1 MAATGHADTKVG
13 HGELIEAVER
23 ALATHG
29 RAILTGPAGA
39 GKTEVARAVAAA
51 AHRRRETV
59 LRLAPEAADRPI
71 PEASAAALLA
81 SVPRT
86 ALDRL
91 AGPQR
96 TAIARL
102 RREADAPDSAPDLV
116 ALRLAVGEVLRTL
129 AEPGPVLLVLDNAQ
143 WLDAESTDLL
153 RFALRLTPPRVRVLA
168 AECTQG
174 GAPVAEPLC
183 GPGTPTIRVPAL
195 GADEV
200 AELLL
205 RHGLPARLA
214 GRIHQ
219 ASGGNPR
226 LALAL
231 GHSLAEAAAAPGAAG
246 GPGGGAAGGGAH
258 HADPLPVSGQAREV
272 ARRLLAEAP
281 EQTRRTL
288 LLAALAARP
297 TTPLLRRAGR
307 PDAEAELARA
317 ERAGL
322 VTVGE
327 DGAVAFTA
335 GALPTALAA
344 DAGWPERAAG
354 HAALAAAVDDP
365 VQAVRHRAL
374 AVDTADEDLA
384 AEITEAAA
392 ACRRRGRRDL
402 AAELGLLAAERTPWA
417 HPREELSRLV
427 AAAEDA
433 GWAGRADLARRAT
446 RAVLSRDATPAQR
459 VRARLA
465 VIDAAGQA
473 LAHLDETIACAVADA
488 EGDASLRA
496 AVQLRIAWKHNLS
509 DGDPVRSRDAAAEAG
524 ALAQAGGD
532 QVAEAMALTVRA
544 RMGRILGDPDA
555 EDILARALA
564 LPTPDVPL
572 GMRNAPQYLAVRHAL
587 FDDRL
592 DDARGQ
598 LLALLPAVQRT
609 GSAEDVFEVLRSLTE
624 VELRRGNCTLGS
636 AHARRALEL
645 TIEAGLSPGPAW
657 YVAATAEAAGGG
669 FARAAGY
676 ARRGIRASEEEHDQV
691 FLSRGLYA
699 LGTVELATGDAAKAV
714 ATLRRVAA
722 LEEAQQVVDP
732 SVLRWHGE
740 LAEALIATD
749 AGAEAVALLDRVA
762 PVARDLGRTTVL
774 AALDRARGLALS
786 ARGDAQEAVARLED
800 TVRLF
805 ADLGL
810 PLEQG
815 RTLLALARVERRRR
829 RRAPAREALRAAAE
843 VFERAG
849 ARPWIALARDSAPE
863 AASPHRGSAGGGA
876 GTLTEAEARLARLVG
891 AGASNQEAAAKLFVS
906 VKTVEARLTRIYQ
919 KLDVRSRAQLATA
932 LRRH

>member
-1 MAATGHADTKVG
+1 MGVAATGSADTTVG
-13 HGELIEAVER
+13 HGELIEAVDR
-23 ALATHG
+23 ALTTHG

-39 GKTEVARAVAAA
+39 GKTEVVRAVVAAA
-51 AHRRRETV
+51 EGRRESV
-59 LRLAPEAADRPI
+59 LHLAPDAADQWI

-81 SVPRT
+81 SVPL
-86 ALDRL
+86 AVLDGL

-96 TAIARL
+96 AAIALL
-102 RREADAPDSAPDLV
+102 RRETDEPGAGRDHV
-116 ALRLAVGEVLRTL
+116 ALRLAVVEVLRTL
-129 AEPGPVLLVLDNAQ
+129 AAPGPVLLVLDNAQ
-143 WLDAESTDLL
+143 WLDDESTDLL
-153 RFALRLTPPRVRVLA
+153 RFALRLTPPGVRVLV
-168 AECTQG
+168 AECVQG
-174 GAPVAEPLC
+174 GAPVAVPLC
-183 GPGTPTIRVPAL
+183 GPDTPAIRVPPL
-195 GADEV
+195 GAEQV
-200 AELLL
+200 AELLC

-231 GHSLAEAAAAPGAAG
+231 GHSLAEAAGSRD
-246 GPGGGAAGGGAH
+246 GGAH
-258 HADPLPVSGQAREV
+258 HADTLPVSGQAREV

-281 EQTRRTL
+281 ARARRTL
-288 LLAALAARP
+288 LLAALATRP
-297 TTPLLRRAGR
+297 TTALLRRAGR
-307 PDAEAELARA
+307 PDADAELAEA
-317 ERAGL
+317 ERAAL

-327 DGAVAFTA
+327 DGAVRFTA

-354 HAALAAAVDDP
+354 HAALATAVDDP

-374 AVDTADEDLA
+374 AVDTPDARLA

-392 ACRRRGRRDL
+392 SCRRRGQRAL
-402 AAELGLLAAERTPWA
+402 AAELGLLAAERTPA
-417 HPREELSRLV
+417 DLPRDELARLV
-427 AAAEDA
+427 CAAEDA

-446 RAVLSRDATPAQR
+446 RAVLARDASPADR

-473 LAHLDETIACAVADA
+473 LADLDETFAYAVDDA
-488 EGDASLRA
+488 AGDPSLRA

-524 ALAQAGGD
+524 TLAALGGD

-544 RMGRILGDPDA
+544 RMGRILGDRDA
-555 EDILARALA
+555 EDILAEALA
-564 LPTPDVPL
+564 LPAPEMPL

-592 DDARGQ
+592 DDARGR
-598 LLALLPAVQRT
+598 LLVLLPAVQRT
-609 GSAEDVFEVLRSLTE
+609 GSAEDVFEVLRSLSE
-624 VELRRGNCTLGS
+624 VELRRGNCAAGA
-636 AHARRALEL
+636 AHARHALEL

-657 YVAATAEAAGGG
+657 YVAAMAEATAGS

-676 ARRGIRASEEEHDQV
+676 ARRGVQASEEEQDQV

-699 LGTVELATGDAAKAV
+699 LGLVELATGEAAKAV
-714 ATLRRVAA
+714 ATLRRVAE

-740 LAEALIATD
+740 LAEALVAAD
-749 AGAEAVALLDRVA
+749 APEEADALLESTRTVA
-762 PVARDLGRTTVL
+762 DALGRTGVL
-774 AALDRARGLALS
+774 AALDRARGLCLS
-786 ARGDAQEAVARLED
+786 ARGEAEPAVALLEA
-800 TVRLF
+800 TARRF
-805 ADLGL
+805 GALGL
-810 PLEQG
+810 PLERA

-829 RRAPAREALRAAAE
+829 RRAPARAALGEAAD
-843 VFERAG
+843 VFDRAG
-849 ARPWIALARDSAPE
+849 AKPWLDLARE
-863 AASPHRGSAGGGA
+863 AAPDPAAGGQPGQA
-876 GTLTEAEARLARLVG
+876 ALTEAETRLALLVG
-891 AGASNQEAAAKLFVS
+891 QGASNQEAAAKLFLS

-932 LRRH
+932 LRTGRLSS

>member
-1 MAATGHADTKVG
+1 MAATGNADANVG
-13 HGELIEAVER
+13 HGELLEAVDR
-23 ALATHG
+23 ALTTHG
-29 RAILTGPAGA
+29 RAVLTGPAGA

-51 AHRRRETV
+51 AEGRRETV
-59 LRLAPEAADRPI
+59 LLLAPEAADRWI

-81 SVPRT
+81 TVPRA

-96 TAIARL
+96 TAIAHL
-102 RREADAPDSAPDLV
+102 RRETDAPRAGRDHV
-116 ALRLAVGEVLRTL
+116 ALRLALVEVLRTL
-129 AEPGPVLLVLDNAQ
+129 AAAGPVLLVLDNAQ
-143 WLDAESTDLL
+143 WLDAETTDLL

-168 AECTQG
+168 AECVHAGT
-174 GAPVAEPLC
+174 PVAEPLC
-183 GPGTPTIRVPAL
+183 GPGTPTVRVPPL

-205 RHGLPARLA
+205 RHDLPARLA

-231 GHSLAEAAAAPGAAG
+231 GHSLAEAAGARDG
-246 GPGGGAAGGGAH
+246 CAH
-258 HADPLPVSGQAREV
+258 HADTLPVSGQARDV

-281 EQTRRTL
+281 ARARRTL
-288 LLAALAARP
+288 LLAALTARP
-297 TTPLLRRAGR
+297 TTALLRRAGR
-307 PDAEAELARA
+307 PDAEAELAEA

-335 GALPTALAA
+335 GAVATALAA
-344 DAGWPERAAG
+344 DAGWPERSAG
-354 HAALAAAVDDP
+354 HAALAGAVDDP

-374 AVDTADEDLA
+374 AVDLPDAGLA
-384 AEITEAAA
+384 AEITAAA
-392 ACRRRGRRDL
+392 DSCRRRGQRAL
-402 AAELGLLAAERTPWA
+402 AAELGLLAAERTPA
-417 HPREELSRLV
+417 GLPREELARLV
-427 AAAEDA
+427 GAAEDA

-446 RAVLSRDATPAQR
+446 RAVLARDATPAQR

-473 LAHLDETIACAVADA
+473 LADLDETFANAVADA
-488 EGDASLRA
+488 AGDPSLRA
-496 AVQLRIAWKHNLS
+496 AVQLRIAWKLNLS

-524 ALAQAGGD
+524 ALAKAGGD

-544 RMGRILGDPDA
+544 RMGRILGDHDA
-555 EDILARALA
+555 EDILAEALA
-564 LPTPDVPL
+564 LPAPEVPL

-592 DDARGQ
+592 GDAHGQ

-624 VELRRGNCTLGS
+624 VELRRGRCAAGA
-636 AHARRALEL
+636 AHARRAVEL

-657 YVAATAEAAGGG
+657 YVAATAEAAGGS

-676 ARRGIRASEEEHDQV
+676 ARRGIRASEEEQDQV

-699 LGTVELATGDAAKAV
+699 LGTVELATGEAAKAV
-714 ATLRRVAA
+714 ATLCRVAE
-722 LEEAQQVVDP
+722 LEGAQQVVDP
-732 SVLRWHGE
+732 SILRWHGE
-740 LAEALIATD
+740 LAEALVATD
-749 AGAEAVALLDRVA
+749 APDRAAELLDGVT
-762 PVARDLGRTTVL
+762 PVARSLGRTPVL
-774 AALDRARGLALS
+774 AALDRARGLCLS
-786 ARGDAQEAVARLED
+786 ARGDAEPAVALLEE
-800 TVRLF
+800 TARRF
-805 ADLGL
+805 EALGL
-810 PLEQG
+810 PLEHG

-829 RRAPAREALRAAAE
+829 RRAPARAALLAAAE

-849 ARPWIALARDSAPE
+849 AKPWLGLARDTTPE
-863 AASPHRGSAGGGA
+863 AAAPHPGVAA
-876 GTLTEAEARLARLVG
+876 LTEAEARLALLVG
-891 AGASNQEAAAKLFVS
+891 AGASNQEAAAKLFLS
-906 VKTVEARLTRIYQ
+906 VKTVESRLTRIYQ

-932 LRRH
+932 LRGH

>member
-1 MAATGHADTKVG
+1 MAATGNADTSVG
-13 HGELIEAVER
+13 HGELIAAVDR
-23 ALATHG
+23 ALTTHG

-39 GKTEVARAVAAA
+39 GKTEVVRAVAAA
-51 AHRRRETV
+51 AEARRETV
-59 LRLAPEAADRPI
+59 LHLAPEAADQSI

-81 SVPRT
+81 SVPGA
-86 ALDRL
+86 ALERL

-96 TAIARL
+96 TAIALL
-102 RREADAPDSAPDLV
+102 RRETDTPGAGRDHV
-116 ALRLAVGEVLRTL
+116 ALRLAVVEVLRTL
-129 AEPGPVLLVLDNAQ
+129 AARNPVLLVIDNAQ
-143 WLDAESTDLL
+143 WLDAESTGLL
-153 RFALRLTPPRVRVLA
+153 RFALRLTPPRVRVLV
-168 AECTQG
+168 AECVQG
-174 GAPVAEPLC
+174 GAPVAGPLC
-183 GPGTPTIRVPAL
+183 GPATPAVRVPPL

-200 AELLL
+200 AELLV

-231 GHSLAEAAAAPGAAG
+231 GHSLTEAAGTRDGAP
-246 GPGGGAAGGGAH
+246 GAH
-258 HADPLPVSGQAREV
+258 HADTLPVSGQAREV

-281 EQTRRTL
+281 ARARRTL
-288 LLAALAARP
+288 LLAALASRP
-297 TTPLLRRAGR
+297 TTALLRRAGS
-307 PDAEAELARA
+307 PDAEAELAEA
-317 ERAGL
+317 ERAAL

-327 DGAVAFTA
+327 DGAVRFTA

-374 AVDTADEDLA
+374 AVDTPDARLA

-392 ACRRRGRRDL
+392 ACRRRGQRAL
-402 AAELGLLAAERTPWA
+402 AAELGLLAAERTPCDR
-417 HPREELSRLV
+417 PEEELARLV
-427 AAAEDA
+427 TAAEDA

-446 RAVLSRDATPAQR
+446 RAVLARDASPADR

-473 LAHLDETIACAVADA
+473 LADLDETFAYAIDDA
-488 EGDASLRA
+488 AGDPALLA
-496 AVQLRIAWKHNLS
+496 AVRLRVAWKHNLS

-524 ALAQAGGD
+524 ALAALGGD

-555 EDILARALA
+555 EDILAEALA
-564 LPTPDVPL
+564 LPAPEVPL

-592 DDARGQ
+592 EEAHRQ

-609 GSAEDVFEVLRSLTE
+609 GSSEDVFEVLRSLTE
-624 VELRRGNCTLGS
+624 VELRRGRCAAGA

-657 YVAATAEAAGGG
+657 YVAATAEATGGS

-676 ARRGIRASEEEHDQV
+676 ARRGIQASEEEHDQV
-691 FLSRGLYA
+691 FLSRSLYA
-699 LGTVELATGDAAKAV
+699 LGLVELATGDAAKAV
-714 ATLRRVAA
+714 ATLRRVAG

-732 SVLRWHGE
+732 SILRWHGD
-740 LAEALIATD
+740 LAEALVAAD
-749 AGAEAVALLDRVA
+749 APGEAAELLDSVRT
-762 PVARDLGRTTVL
+762 VARALGRTGVL
-774 AALDRARGLALS
+774 AALDRAQGLCLS
-786 ARGDAQEAVARLED
+786 AQGDAEAAVALLEA
-800 TVRLF
+800 TALRF
-805 ADLGL
+805 EELGL
-810 PLEQG
+810 PLERG

-829 RRAPAREALRAAAE
+829 RRAPARTALREAAE
-843 VFERAG
+843 VFDRAG
-849 ARPWIALARDSAPE
+849 AKPWLDLARESAPE
-863 AASPHRGSAGGGA
+863 AAALHPGVAA
-876 GTLTEAEARLARLVG
+876 LTEAETRLALLVSQ
-891 AGASNQEAAAKLFVS
+891 GASNQEAAAKLFLS
-906 VKTVEARLTRIYQ
+906 VKTVESRLTRIYQ

-932 LRRH
+932 LRTR

>member
-1 MAATGHADTKVG
+1 MAATGNADANVG
-13 HGELIEAVER
+13 HGELIEAVDR
-23 ALATHG
+23 ALTTHG
-29 RAILTGPAGA
+29 RAVLVGPAGA

-51 AHRRRETV
+51 AEGRRETV
-59 LRLAPEAADRPI
+59 LRLAPEAADRWI

-81 SVPRT
+81 TVPRA
-86 ALDRL
+86 ALERL

-96 TAIARL
+96 TAISLL
-102 RREADAPDSAPDLV
+102 RRETVATGAGRDHV
-116 ALRLAVGEVLRTL
+116 ALRLALVEVLRTL
-129 AEPGPVLLVLDNAQ
+129 AASGPVLLVLDNAQ
-143 WLDAESTDLL
+143 WLDAETTDLL

-168 AECTQG
+168 AECVHAGT
-174 GAPVAEPLC
+174 PVAEPLC
-183 GPGTPTIRVPAL
+183 GPGTPAVRVPPL

-205 RHGLPARLA
+205 RHDLPARLA

-231 GHSLAEAAAAPGAAG
+231 GHSLAEAAGTRD
-246 GPGGGAAGGGAH
+246 GGAH
-258 HADPLPVSGQAREV
+258 HADTLPVSGQARDV

-281 EQTRRTL
+281 ARARRTL
-288 LLAALAARP
+288 LLAALTARP
-297 TTPLLRRAGR
+297 TTALLRRAGR
-307 PDAEAELARA
+307 PDAEAELAEA

-322 VTVGE
+322 VTVGA

-335 GALPTALAA
+335 GAVATVLAA
-344 DAGWPERAAG
+344 DSGWPERSSG
-354 HAALAAAVDDP
+354 HAALADAVDDP

-374 AVDTADEDLA
+374 AVDHPDARLA
-384 AEITEAAA
+384 AEVTAAA
-392 ACRRRGRRDL
+392 DSCRRRGQRAL
-402 AAELGLLAAERTPWA
+402 AAELGLLAAERTPA
-417 HPREELSRLV
+417 ALPQEELARLV
-427 AAAEDA
+427 CAAEDA

-446 RAVLSRDATPAQR
+446 RAVLARDASPAQR

-473 LAHLDETIACAVADA
+473 LADLDETFANAVADA
-488 EGDASLRA
+488 AGDPSLRA
-496 AVQLRIAWKHNLS
+496 AVQLRIAWKLNLS

-524 ALAQAGGD
+524 ALAKAGGD

-544 RMGRILGDPDA
+544 RMGRILGDHDA
-555 EDILARALA
+555 EDILAEALA
-564 LPTPDVPL
+564 LPAPEVPL

-592 DDARGQ
+592 GDAHGQ

-624 VELRRGNCTLGS
+624 VELRRGRCAAAA
-636 AHARRALEL
+636 AHARRAVEL

-657 YVAATAEAAGGG
+657 YVAATAEAAGGS

-676 ARRGIRASEEEHDQV
+676 ARRGIRASEEEQDQV

-699 LGTVELATGDAAKAV
+699 LGTVELATGEAAKAA
-714 ATLRRVAA
+714 ATLCRVAE
-722 LEEAQQVVDP
+722 LEGAQQVVDP
-732 SVLRWHGE
+732 SILRWHGE
-740 LAEALIATD
+740 LAEALVAAD
-749 AGAEAVALLDRVA
+749 APDRAAELLDGVV
-762 PVARDLGRTTVL
+762 PVARALGRTPVL
-774 AALDRARGLALS
+774 AALDRARGLCLS
-786 ARGDAQEAVARLED
+786 ARGDAEPAVALLEE
-800 TVRLF
+800 TARRF
-805 ADLGL
+805 EALGL
-810 PLEQG
+810 PLEHG

-829 RRAPAREALRAAAE
+829 RRAPARAALLAAAE

-849 ARPWIALARDSAPE
+849 AKPWLGLTRETAPE
-863 AASPHRGSAGGGA
+863 AAAPHPGVAA
-876 GTLTEAEARLARLVG
+876 LTEAEARLALLVG
-891 AGASNQEAAAKLFVS
+891 AGASNQEAAAKLFLS

-932 LRRH
+932 LRGH

>member
-1 MAATGHADTKVG
+1 MAATGNADTTVG
-13 HGELIEAVER
+13 HGELIEAVDR
-23 ALATHG
+23 ALTTHG

-39 GKTEVARAVAAA
+39 GKTEVVRAVVAAA
-51 AHRRRETV
+51 EGRRESV
-59 LRLAPEAADRPI
+59 LHLAPDAADQWI

-81 SVPRT
+81 SVPL
-86 ALDRL
+86 AVLDRL

-96 TAIARL
+96 AAIALL
-102 RREADAPDSAPDLV
+102 RRETDEPGAGRDHV
-116 ALRLAVGEVLRTL
+116 ALRLAVVEVLRTL
-129 AEPGPVLLVLDNAQ
+129 AAPGPVLLVLDNAQ
-143 WLDAESTDLL
+143 WLDDESTDLL
-153 RFALRLTPPRVRVLA
+153 RFALRLTRPGVRVLV
-168 AECTQG
+168 AECVQG
-174 GAPVAEPLC
+174 GAPVAVPLC
-183 GPGTPTIRVPAL
+183 GPDTPAIRVPPL
-195 GADEV
+195 GAEQV
-200 AELLL
+200 AELLC

-231 GHSLAEAAAAPGAAG
+231 GHSLAEAAGSRD
-246 GPGGGAAGGGAH
+246 GGAH
-258 HADPLPVSGQAREV
+258 HADTLPVSGQAREV

-281 EQTRRTL
+281 ARARRTL
-288 LLAALAARP
+288 LLAALATRP
-297 TTPLLRRAGR
+297 TTALLRRAGR
-307 PDAEAELARA
+307 PDADAELAEA
-317 ERAGL
+317 ERAAL

-327 DGAVAFTA
+327 DGAVRFTA

-354 HAALAAAVDDP
+354 HAALATAVDDP

-374 AVDTADEDLA
+374 AVDTPDARLA

-392 ACRRRGRRDL
+392 SCRRRGQRAL
-402 AAELGLLAAERTPWA
+402 AAELGLLAAERTPA
-417 HPREELSRLV
+417 DLPRDELARLV
-427 AAAEDA
+427 CAAEDA

-446 RAVLSRDATPAQR
+446 RAVLARDASPADR

-473 LAHLDETIACAVADA
+473 LADLDETFAYAVDDA
-488 EGDASLRA
+488 AGDPSLRA

-524 ALAQAGGD
+524 TLAALGGD

-544 RMGRILGDPDA
+544 RMGRILGDHDA
-555 EDILARALA
+555 EDILAEALA
-564 LPTPDVPL
+564 LPAPEMPL

-592 DDARGQ
+592 DDARGR
-598 LLALLPAVQRT
+598 LLVLLPAVQRT
-609 GSAEDVFEVLRSLTE
+609 GSAEDVFEVLRSLSE
-624 VELRRGNCTLGS
+624 VELRRGNCAAGA
-636 AHARRALEL
+636 AHARHALEL

-657 YVAATAEAAGGG
+657 YVAAMAEATAGS

-676 ARRGIRASEEEHDQV
+676 ARRGVQASEEEQDQV

-699 LGTVELATGDAAKAV
+699 LGLVELATGEAAKAV
-714 ATLRRVAA
+714 ATLRRVAE

-740 LAEALIATD
+740 LAEALVAAD
-749 AGAEAVALLDRVA
+749 APEEADALLESTRTVA
-762 PVARDLGRTTVL
+762 DALGRTGVL
-774 AALDRARGLALS
+774 AALDRARGLCLS
-786 ARGDAQEAVARLED
+786 ARGEAEPAVALLEA
-800 TVRLF
+800 TARRF
-805 ADLGL
+805 GALGL
-810 PLEQG
+810 PLERA

-829 RRAPAREALRAAAE
+829 RRAPARAALGEAAD
-843 VFERAG
+843 VFDRAG
-849 ARPWIALARDSAPE
+849 AKPWLELARE
-863 AASPHRGSAGGGA
+863 AAPDPAASGQPGQAA
-876 GTLTEAEARLARLVG
+876 LTEAETRLALLVG
-891 AGASNQEAAAKLFVS
+891 QGASNQEAAAKLFLS

-932 LRRH
+932 LRTGRLSS